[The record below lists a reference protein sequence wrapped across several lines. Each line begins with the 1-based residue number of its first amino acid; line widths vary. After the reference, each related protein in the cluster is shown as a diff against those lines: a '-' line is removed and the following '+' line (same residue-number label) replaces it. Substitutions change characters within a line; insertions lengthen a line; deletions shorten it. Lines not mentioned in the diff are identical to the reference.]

1 MNAPLRLG
9 IIGLSEGNGHP
20 YSWSAIFNG
29 YEPAAMEACGFP
41 SIPRYL
47 EEQRW
52 PDAAIAGARVTHVWT
67 QDRALSRRVAE
78 ASRIE
83 RVVDRF
89 EDMIGSV
96 DGLLLARDDAQSHF
110 SFAAPYLDA
119 GIPVYVDK
127 PLALSVAEAR
137 RLFARERY
145 PGQLFSCSALRYAR
159 EFSLTAEAR
168 GEIGRIRHIQATAP
182 KDWDRYAVH
191 VIEPMLALA
200 EGRGP
205 LTRAQAWREGDKV
218 AVNLAWSS
226 GLQATV
232 ATLGACASPLSLRV
246 CGDSGWRDLVFA
258 DSFSAF
264 KAALSDFVGGVRAR
278 DVRIRPESVLEIVG
292 IIEAGRTA

>member
-1 MNAPLRLG
+1 MNASLRLG

-29 YEPAAMEACGFP
+29 YEPVAMEACGFP

-47 EEQRW
+47 ERQRW

-67 QDRALSRRVAE
+67 QDPALSRRIAE
-78 ASRIE
+78 AARVE

-96 DGLLLARDDAQSHF
+96 DGLLLARDDAEAHF

-159 EFSLTAEAR
+159 EFSLTADAR
-168 GEIGRIRHIQATAP
+168 REIGPIRHIQATAP

-205 LTRAQAWREGDKV
+205 LARAQAWREGDKV
-218 AVNLAWSS
+218 TVNLAWSS

-232 ATLGACASPLSLRV
+232 ATLGACAAPLSLRV
-246 CGDSGWRDLVFA
+246 CGDSGWRDLMFV

-264 KAALSDFVGGVRAR
+264 KAALADFVGGVRAR
-278 DVRIRPESVLEIVG
+278 DVRIRPEGVLEIVG
-292 IIEAGRTA
+292 IIEAGRKA